1 MLVLSR
7 KIGEQIS
14 VPCCDVTIEVL
25 RVTKNRVRLG
35 VNAPQKTAVHRSE
48 LLERPAVGDESD
60 AEDTDGRDFSS
71 ARILVA
77 DPEPCLANSYRQFLA
92 RRGFQTAVA
101 SNALECVTR
110 LRAEVP
116 DILILDPDLPWG
128 GGGGVLALMRE
139 DYTVP
144 LVPTLIHAWDRGP
157 ATFCD
162 NVFPVVRQV
171 ARPLGLSQMEQE
183 VLAMMDRFGP
193 RPPLDASIL
202 DTKLVDRLSQWIT
215 RRSAGRVRSL
225 HVEAREGRIV
235 VQGLSETYYGRQL
248 VQAAVM
254 EALNI
259 LNIGRPDEVEIDIT
273 VTTKPR

>member
-35 VNAPQKTAVHRSE
+35 VNAPQKTAVYRSE

-101 SNALECVTR
+101 SNALER
-110 LRAEVP
+110 NLLRAA
-116 DILILDPDLPWG
+116 IGAG
-128 GGGGVLALMRE
+128 GRDGSAE
-139 DYTVP
+139 HPEY
-144 LVPTLIHAWDRGP
+144 
-157 ATFCD
+157 
-162 NVFPVVRQV
+162 
-171 ARPLGLSQMEQE
+171 
-183 VLAMMDRFGP
+183 
-193 RPPLDASIL
+193 RPP
-202 DTKLVDRLSQWIT
+202 
-215 RRSAGRVRSL
+215 RRSGNRYYS
-225 HVEAREGRIV
+225 E
-235 VQGLSETYYGRQL
+235 GLSETYYGRQL